1 MELFRVIKPGLF
13 TIVQDLGRHGFQK
26 FGVPISGAMDKC
38 AFAYANLLV
47 GNQKIDACL
56 EITLL
61 GPELE
66 VLNKAQIAV
75 AGADF
80 SLSLDGNFV
89 PMGQTI
95 NVEKG
100 DVFAFPSIARSGCRA
115 YLAVRGGIDVPLVLG
130 SRSTYVRGCFGGYA
144 GRRLRVGDLIQAF
157 TLEQF
162 LKNKRIMPPEVVSRY
177 EQEFAVNVVLGPQ
190 EDMFTT
196 EGIETFLSTV
206 YTVTT
211 ESDRMGYRLDGACIE
226 RKSMTELVTDSLMQ
240 GSVQVP
246 SNGEPLVLMADAQTS
261 GGYPKIATV
270 TTPGVSRLAQARPNE
285 KVHFNKISLAQA
297 HAQYIEFYRVL
308 AQFARAYEV
317 RSSCQERT

>member
-13 TIVQDLGRHGFQK
+13 TTVQDLGRHGFQK
-26 FGVPISGAMDKC
+26 FGVPISGAMDKY

-47 GNQKIDACL
+47 GNKRNDACL

-61 GPELE
+61 GPELD

-80 SLSLDGNFV
+80 SLSLNGNFV

-100 DVFAFPSIARSGCRA
+100 DAFAFLGSSRSGYRA

-130 SRSTYVRGCFGGYA
+130 SRSTNLRGRFGGYA
-144 GRRLRVGDLIQAF
+144 GRGLRAGDLIQAF
-157 TLEQF
+157 TPEQF
-162 LKNKRIMPPEVVSRY
+162 LKNKRITPPELISRY
-177 EQEFAVNVVLGPQ
+177 EQELAVHVVLGPQ
-190 EDMFTT
+190 EDMFTP
-196 EGIETFLSTV
+196 EGIETFLSSV
-206 YTVTT
+206 YIVTT
-211 ESDRMGYRLDGACIE
+211 ESDRMGYRLDGASIE
-226 RKSMTELVTDSLMQ
+226 RKGTSELVTDSLIQ

-246 SNGEPLVLMADAQTS
+246 SNGKPLVLMADAQTS

-270 TTPGVSRLAQARPNE
+270 TTLGVSRLAQARPND

-297 HAQYIEFYRVL
+297 HAQYIEFYKVM
-308 AQFARAYEV
+308 AQFEIKA
-317 RSSCQERT
+317 S